1 MEKRPETRV
10 ETQILVR
17 VWGMDS
23 DGRPFFQNVKAANV
37 NSEGA
42 LLAGINHP
50 LKVGDVVGVQYEER
64 KARFKVIWVMDG
76 GAARRIDIGIQVL
89 HGQRT
94 PWHELA
100 GGEVDKEV
108 SGKNRRR
115 FTRHKIHYPIE
126 IGFEDSRRTHMQ
138 TNATDIGGRGCYVET
153 LLPLAMGTR
162 VKLKFWIDSEKV
174 QTGGIVRASDP
185 GVGMGIEFTDLE
197 NKIQETLQRHLD
209 KMNEGLASAARDA
222 AKGASSAD

>member
-1 MEKRPETRV
+1 MEKRPENRV
-10 ETQILVR
+10 ETQIQVR

-42 LLAGINHP
+42 LLSGINHP
-50 LKVGDVVGVQYEER
+50 LKVGDVVGVQHEER

-100 GGEVDKEV
+100 GGEVEKSV

-162 VKLKFWIDSEKV
+162 VKVKFWIDSEKV

-197 NKIQETLQRHLD
+197 NKVQETLQRHLD

>member
-1 MEKRPETRV
+1 
-10 ETQILVR
+10 
-17 VWGMDS
+17 MDS
-23 DGRPFFQNVKAANV
+23 DGRPFFQNVKAANI

-42 LLAGINHP
+42 LLSGINHP

-76 GAARRIDIGIQVL
+76 GQTRKIDVGIQVM

-94 PWHELA
+94 PWQELT
-100 GGEVDKEV
+100 GIDPTRST

-126 IGFEDSRRTHMQ
+126 IGFDDSRRTHMQ

-162 VKLKFWIDSEKV
+162 VKVKFWIDSEKI
-174 QTGGIVRASDP
+174 QSGGIVRASDP
-185 GVGMGIEFTDLE
+185 GVGMGIEFIDLD
-197 NKIQETLQRHLD
+197 NKVQEALQRHLD
-209 KMNEGLASAARDA
+209 KLNEGLAAAATAAREA

>member
-1 MEKRPETRV
+1 MEKRPENRV
-10 ETQILVR
+10 ETQIQVR

-23 DGRPFFQNVKAANV
+23 DGRPFFQNVQAANV

-42 LLAGINHP
+42 LLSGINHP
-50 LKVGDVVGVQYEER
+50 LKVGDVVGVQHEER

-100 GGEVDKEV
+100 GGEVDKPI
-108 SGKNRRR
+108 SAKNRRR

-126 IGFEDSRRTHMQ
+126 IGFEDSRRSHMQ

-162 VKLKFWIDSEKV
+162 VKVKFWIDSEKV

>member
-10 ETQILVR
+10 EAQIQVR

-23 DGRPFFQNVKAANV
+23 DGRPFFQNVKAANI

-50 LKVGDVVGVQYEER
+50 LKAGDVVGVQYGDH

-76 GAARRIDIGIQVL
+76 GSLRKIDAGVQVMP
-89 HGQRT
+89 GQRT
-94 PWHELA
+94 PWHDLA
-100 GGEVDKEV
+100 SDGSEKTP

-115 FTRHKIHYPIE
+115 FTRHKIHFPIE
-126 IGFEDSRRTHMQ
+126 IGFEDARRSHMQ

-153 LLPLAMGTR
+153 LLPLPMGTK
-162 VKLKFWIDSEKV
+162 VNLTFWIDSEKMR
-174 QTGGIVRASDP
+174 TSGLVRASDP
-185 GVGMGIEFTDLE
+185 GVGMGIEFVDLE
-197 NKIQETLQRHLD
+197 NRLQETLQKHLD
-209 KMNEGLASAARDA
+209 KMNEGLNASRDA
-222 AKGASSAD
+222 AKGASGAD

>member
-1 MEKRPETRV
+1 MEKRPEIRV
-10 ETQILVR
+10 ETQIQVR

-23 DGRPFFQNVKAANV
+23 DGRPFFQNVKAANI

-42 LLAGINHP
+42 LLSAISHP
-50 LKVGDVVGVQYEER
+50 LKVGDIVGVQHEDK

-76 GAARRIDIGIQVL
+76 GAARKIDVGIQVL

-94 PWHELA
+94 PWHDLV
-100 GGEVDKEV
+100 GEAPDKEI

-126 IGFEDSRRTHMQ
+126 IGFEDSRRSHMQ

-162 VKLKFWIDSEKV
+162 VKVKFWIDSEKI
-174 QTGGIVRASDP
+174 QTAGFVRASDP

-197 NKIQETLQRHLD
+197 NQIQETLQRHLD
-209 KMNEGLASAARDA
+209 KLNEGLASSREA
-222 AKGASSAD
+222 AKGAST